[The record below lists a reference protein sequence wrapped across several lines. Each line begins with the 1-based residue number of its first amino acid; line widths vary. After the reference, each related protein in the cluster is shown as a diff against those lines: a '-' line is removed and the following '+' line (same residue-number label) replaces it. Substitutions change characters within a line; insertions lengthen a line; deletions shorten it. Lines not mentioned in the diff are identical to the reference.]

1 MRSVGCPARLA
12 LAGIQAAAGAVV
24 SAVDDSVVPPGL
36 PVEAEEY
43 LDWLVLSK
51 GRAANTI
58 DAYRRDLGDYLAF
71 GADCGWDHRDV
82 TAAGVLAWVRARLG
96 VGLASS
102 TVKRGLTTVRTFHR
116 WLVLEE
122 LRPDDPTADVE
133 LPRVP
138 RGLPKALSEAEA
150 AALVAAPRG
159 ARATEH
165 RDRAI
170 RRAQPDKSETAERSE
185 EAVARRDSAI
195 LETLYGTGVRV
206 SELVGLS
213 LGDVDLASASLRVLG
228 KGSKERVA
236 PLGRL
241 ARAALEE
248 WLAPAGRG
256 EMEPERWAS
265 RTDSEAVFLNR
276 RGGRLSRQGV
286 YQLVR
291 RHGEAAGITSA
302 LTPHVLRHSFATHLL
317 DNGADIRV
325 VQELLGHAKVTTTQI
340 YTSVSR
346 ERLFRV
352 YAEAHPRARAA
363 PAASAP
369 A

>member
-1 MRSVGCPARLA
+1 MS
-12 LAGIQAAAGAVV
+12 
-24 SAVDDSVVPPGL
+24 PPGL
-36 PVEAEEY
+36 PVDAEEF

-58 DAYRRDLGDYLAF
+58 DAYRRDLAGYLAF
-71 GADCGWDHRDV
+71 GAECGWDHRSV
-82 TAAGVLAWVRARLG
+82 TGDGVLAWVRARLG
-96 VGLASS
+96 EGLAAS

-122 LRPDDPTADVE
+122 LRPDDPTANVE

-138 RGLPKALSEAEA
+138 RGLPKALSQEEA
-150 AALVAAPRG
+150 AELVAAPRG
-159 ARATEH
+159 
-165 RDRAI
+165 DRAEA
-170 RRAQPDKSETAERSE
+170 RRRVALGRVTVDPAAAERRE
-185 EAVARRDSAI
+185 EATARRDSAI

-241 ARAALEE
+241 AREALGE
-248 WLAPAGRG
+248 WLVPAGRG
-256 EMEPERWAS
+256 QMEPERWAS
-265 RTDSEAVFLNR
+265 RDDSEAVFLNR
-276 RGGRLSRQGV
+276 RGSRLGRQGI
-286 YQLVR
+286 YRLVR
-291 RHGEAAGITSA
+291 QYGDDAGISAA

-352 YAEAHPRARAA
+352 YAEAHPRARLNA
-363 PAASAP
+363 PAP